1 MKRFIMVFSVTILGI
16 AAFSSISSAAGFRLP
31 DQDTAAMGM
40 GGAFVG
46 QADNPSAVWYNPAGI
61 TQLDGTRVSV
71 GVLAIYPVMNHEN
84 MNGTT
89 DVSERN
95 VFLPV
100 QLFATD
106 KVNDRVSL
114 GLGITSPFGLS
125 TNWSDSSATSNVA
138 TLSRVKTIDI
148 NPNIAYK
155 INDGLSVAAGVDYM
169 ILQATMNKLLPIGN
183 ALFRLNGDGTG
194 LGANAGVK
202 YNATDQLN
210 LGLSYRS
217 RVKIKV
223 DGTAEVGA
231 PLGLSNSAQTEIILP
246 DLIQFGASYKATE
259 KLTLNADLDYTW
271 WSTYDRLVIKSNTI
285 LFLSSGTTDTS
296 IDEKDWKNTW
306 AIRIGGQYKLSEQW
320 KLRAGYVYDQSP
332 VPSDRFDTRVPDAD
346 RQGITIGTGYTSGN
360 ITIDASYMYLHFKNR
375 TISNS
380 IAGQPSGS
388 APIASLDGT
397 YKSVG
402 HLAGITVAY
411 KF

>member
-1 MKRFIMVFSVTILGI
+1 
-16 AAFSSISSAAGFRLP
+16 
-31 DQDTAAMGM
+31 MGM

-61 TQLDGTRVSV
+61 TELDGTRVSV

-125 TNWSDSSATSNVA
+125 TNWPDSSATSNVA

-155 INDGLSVAAGVDYM
+155 INDNLSVAAGIDYM

-194 LGANAGVK
+194 LGANAGIK
-202 YNATDQLN
+202 YTATEQLN

-217 RVKIKV
+217 RIKIKV
-223 DGTAEVGA
+223 DGTAEVSA
-231 PLGLSNSAQTEIILP
+231 LGLSNSAQTDITLP
-246 DLIQFGASYKATE
+246 DLIQCGASYKASDN
-259 KLTLNADLDYTW
+259 LTLNADLEYTL
-271 WSTYDRLVIKSNTI
+271 WSTYDRLVIQSNTI
-285 LFLSSGTTDTS
+285 HQLGVLFGNPSASDTS

-306 AIRIGGQYKLSEQW
+306 TIRLGGQYQLSDQW

-397 YKSVG
+397 YKSVA
-402 HLAGITVAY
+402 HLAGITIAY

>member
-1 MKRFIMVFSVTILGI
+1 MKRFIVLFAVTILGI

-31 DQDTAAMGM
+31 DQDAAAMGM

-61 TQLDGTRVSV
+61 TQLGGTRVSA
-71 GVLAIYPVMNHEN
+71 GVLAIYPVMSHEN

-223 DGTAEVGA
+223 DGTAEVRA
-231 PLGLSNSAQTEIILP
+231 PLGLSNSAQTEITLP
-246 DLIQFGASYKATE
+246 DLIQFGASYKASDN
-259 KLTLNADLDYTW
+259 LTLNADLDYTW

-285 LFLSSGTTDTS
+285 LTLSLGTTDTS
-296 IDEKDWKNTW
+296 IDEKDWQNTW

-332 VPSDRFDTRVPDAD
+332 VPSDRFDTRVPDSD

-402 HLAGITVAY
+402 HLAGITIAY

>member
-1 MKRFIMVFSVTILGI
+1 
-16 AAFSSISSAAGFRLP
+16 
-31 DQDTAAMGM
+31 MGM

>member
-1 MKRFIMVFSVTILGI
+1 
-16 AAFSSISSAAGFRLP
+16 
-31 DQDTAAMGM
+31 
-40 GGAFVG
+40 
-46 QADNPSAVWYNPAGI
+46 
-61 TQLDGTRVSV
+61 
-71 GVLAIYPVMNHEN
+71 
-84 MNGTT
+84 
-89 DVSERN
+89 
-95 VFLPV
+95 
-100 QLFATD
+100 
-106 KVNDRVSL
+106 
-114 GLGITSPFGLS
+114 
-125 TNWSDSSATSNVA
+125 
-138 TLSRVKTIDI
+138 
-148 NPNIAYK
+148 
-155 INDGLSVAAGVDYM
+155 
-169 ILQATMNKLLPIGN
+169 MNKLLPIGN

-231 PLGLSNSAQTEIILP
+231 PLGLSNSAQTEITLP
-246 DLIQFGASYKATE
+246 DLIQFGASYKASDN
-259 KLTLNADLDYTW
+259 LTLNADLDYTW

-285 LFLSSGTTDTS
+285 LTLSLGTTDTS
-296 IDEKDWKNTW
+296 IDEKDWQNTW

-332 VPSDRFDTRVPDAD
+332 VPSDRFDTRVPDSD

-402 HLAGITVAY
+402 HLAGITIAY